1 MEPRVEELFVMP
13 EQPKNIDNLI
23 WFLSERAK
31 ELNCLYKIEG
41 LLNKPDANL
50 DDICKGIVEAI
61 PPGWQ
66 YPDICVAKITLE
78 GHACQ
83 SPNFKET
90 PWVQLADIKVQDQA
104 IGRLSVYYT
113 AEMPHMDDGPFLKEE
128 TKLLGTIVERLSHYI
143 LYAKMKQVFQ
153 EYQVARRDLTEHKA
167 EEWRVALNFLRE
179 TNKNLFLDISRR
191 MLNFLCWGGISE
203 AERLLQK
210 SGGGP
215 RAKDERALADENR
228 PDQKSLVAFTDH
240 LIDETFKLAAKHLT
254 NEQILANIQKW
265 IQEDRLSFLVQITNR
280 NLPLAKVV
288 DAIRRHHHIAAEGIE
303 LPPASKRGVQVS
315 LIQRFL
321 SARQEFVNTAVDFV
335 EIDDFYEVLD
345 HIVFSPESHGKL
357 GGKSTGLFLA
367 KHIIQKCSYTSDHLK
382 DIKVPKTWYITSDG
396 LLSFLSYNNLNEVV
410 EQKYKDINQV
420 RLEYPHIVQTFKNS
434 IFPTEIIQGLSM
446 VLDDFKDQPLIVRSS
461 SLLEDRMGSS
471 FSGKYK
477 SLFLANRGSKRERLE
492 ALTDAIAEVYAS
504 TFGPDPIGYRAER
517 GLLDFAEEMGIMIQE
532 VVGTNVGD
540 YFMPAFAGVAFSRN
554 EFRWSPQIKRE
565 DGLLRLVPGLGTRAV
580 DRTSDD
586 YPVLMAPGQVGLR
599 VNVSV
604 EEIVRYAPK
613 KVDVINLKTNT
624 FETVEINELLK
635 KFGREI
641 PAVDKMVSIY
651 DGHRIYKPVGTNID
665 FKKDDLI
672 VTFEGLI
679 MDTGFIL
686 QLRSVLQLLEEKLKT
701 PVDIE
706 FASDGK
712 DFYLLQCRPQSYL
725 EGCEPSPVPK
735 DIPKEKI
742 LFFSNRFVSNGQV
755 PDITHVIYVN
765 PQSYD
770 ELKDESS
777 LLAVGRAVGKLN
789 KLLPRRRFILMGPG
803 RWGSRG
809 DIKLGVKVTYSD
821 ISNTAVLIEIARK
834 KGNYLPDLS
843 FGTHFFQDLVE
854 AEIRYLPLYPD
865 EEDTIFNEKFFKTSY
880 NILPDVLPEFAL
892 LADTV
897 RVIDIPKSTNGLV
910 LRVLM
915 NADRDEAAGILASPS
930 LPSQIPVVAQEQ
942 SEKRSEN
949 FWAWRLQMAEHV
961 ASQLDPVRFGVKGFY
976 VFGSAKNANAGPQSD
991 IDILI
996 HFQGTKKQRQEL
1008 VVWLEGWSLALDEIN
1023 FQKTGHR
1030 TGGLLDAHIVTDE
1043 DISRKNSY
1051 ALKIGAV
1058 TDAARPLPLKKSGR
1072 PS

>member
-1 MEPRVEELFVMP
+1 MP
-13 EQPKNIDNLI
+13 DQPKNIDNLI

-41 LLNKPDANL
+41 LLNKPDTNL
-50 DDICKGIVEAI
+50 DDICKGVIEAI

-66 YPDICVAKITLE
+66 YPDICIAKISLE
-78 GHACQ
+78 GHSCQ

-90 PWVQLADIKVQDQA
+90 PWVQFADIKVQDQQ
-104 IGRLSVYYT
+104 IGRLSIYYT
-113 AEMPHMDDGPFLKEE
+113 AEMPHMHDGPFLKEE
-128 TKLLGTIVERLSHYI
+128 TKLLGTIVERLGHYI
-143 LYAKMKQVFQ
+143 LYARMKQVFQ
-153 EYQVARRDLTEHKA
+153 DYQVARRDLTEHTA

-179 TNKNLFLDISRR
+179 TNKNLYLDISRR
-191 MLNFLCWGGISE
+191 MLNFLSWSGISE

-210 SGGGP
+210 SGSGQ

-228 PDQKSLVAFTDH
+228 PDQKSLVALTDP
-240 LIDETFKLAAKHLT
+240 LIDETFRLAAKHLT

-321 SARQEFVNTAVDFV
+321 SARQEFVNTAVEFI

-345 HIVFSPESHGKL
+345 HIVFSPESHGRL

-367 KHIIQKCSYTSDHLK
+367 KHIIQKCSSSSDHLK
-382 DIKVPKTWYITSDG
+382 GIKVPKTWYITSDG
-396 LLSFLSYNNLNEVV
+396 VLSFLSHNNLNEVV

-420 RLEYPHIVQTFKNS
+420 RLEYPHIVQTFKNAS
-434 IFPTEIIQGLSM
+434 FPTEIIQGLSM

-461 SLLEDRMGSS
+461 SLLEDRTGSS

-477 SLFLANRGSKRERLE
+477 SLFLANQGSKRERLE

-532 VVGTNVGD
+532 VVGTRIGD
-540 YFMPAFAGVAFSRN
+540 YFMPAYAGVAFSRN
-554 EFRWSPQIKRE
+554 EFRWSPRINRE
-565 DGLLRLVPGLGTRAV
+565 DGLLRIVPGLGTRAV
-580 DRTSDD
+580 DRTGDD

-599 VNVSV
+599 VNVSPD
-604 EEIVRYAPK
+604 EIVRYAPK
-613 KVDVINLKTNT
+613 KADVINMKTNT
-624 FETVEINELLK
+624 FETVEIRELLRA
-635 KFGREI
+635 FGRDI
-641 PAVDKMVSIY
+641 PSVEKIVSIH
-651 DGHRIYKPVGTNID
+651 DDHRIYKPIGKTID
-665 FKKDDLI
+665 FERDDLI

-679 MDTGFIL
+679 TDRRFIP
-686 QLRSVLQLLEEKLKT
+686 QLRSVLHLLEEKLKT

-735 DIPKEKI
+735 DIPKDKI
-742 LFFSNRFVSNGQV
+742 LFFSSRFVSNGRV
-755 PDITHVIYVN
+755 PEISHVIYVN
-765 PQSYD
+765 PQRYD

-777 LLAVGRAVGKLN
+777 LLDVGRAVGKLN
-789 KLLPRRRFILMGPG
+789 KILPRRRFILMGPG

-821 ISNTAVLIEIARK
+821 ISNTAVLMEIARK
-834 KGNYLPDLS
+834 KGNYHPDLS

-854 AEIRYLPLYPD
+854 AGIRYLPLYPD
-865 EEDTIFNEKFFKTSY
+865 EKDTIFKEKFFLTSE
-880 NILPDVLPEFAL
+880 NILPGLLPEFAF

-897 RVIDIPKSTNGLV
+897 RVIDIPKSTDGLV
-910 LRVLM
+910 LKVLL
-915 NADRDEAAGILASPS
+915 NAERDEAVGILASPS
-930 LPSQIPVVAQEQ
+930 LPSPIPAISQEQ
-942 SEKRSEN
+942 RQTRAEN

-961 ASQLDPVRFGVKGFY
+961 ASQLDPVRFGVKGIY
-976 VFGSAKNANAGPQSD
+976 VFGSTKNATAGPQSD
-991 IDILI
+991 IDLLI
-996 HFQGTKKQRQEL
+996 HFHGTKKQRHEL
-1008 VVWLEGWSLALDEIN
+1008 LVWLEGWSLALDEVN
-1023 FQKTGHR
+1023 FQKTGAR
-1030 TGGLLDAHIVTDE
+1030 SGGLLDIHIVTDD
-1043 DISRKNSY
+1043 DIDRKESY
-1051 ALKIGAV
+1051 AVKIGAV
-1058 TDAARPLPLKKSGR
+1058 TDAARPLPMMKQGSSG
-1072 PS
+1072 